1 MIPRLQAI
9 AREGEAGRQRINRY
23 THWLTVPIAVLQSYG
38 MLILFQREGVISNI
52 GLSGKALLPTISM
65 TMTMTAGTV
74 FLVWLGERITEKGI
88 GEGISLIIF
97 AGIVAGM
104 PLNLIRAYQ
113 TLGVGG
119 IIKLL
124 ILFIAIAFFIVY
136 VTEAQRRIPVQFS
149 RSVIRGGRMYRQ
161 SGGTYLPLRVNA
173 AGMIPLI
180 FAWSIML
187 LPGTIASYTAGS
199 GNEFIA
205 SLSRGILNLF
215 SANHPFYWIL
225 YFALVVGFTFFYTS
239 IIYEHQNIP
248 ETLQKQGAFIPGI
261 RPGKKTQEFLNKTI
275 TRLTWGGAI
284 FLGIVAIAPVFAGII
299 TGTSPGQA
307 RNLMVMSSAG
317 VLIVVGVALDT
328 MRQIEAQLLIRRYEG
343 FMR

>member
-1 MIPRLQAI
+1 MRYMSIAAMGVYPYITASIIMQLLVPMIPRLQAI
-9 AREGEAGRQRINRY
+9 AREGEVGRQRINRY

-261 RPGKKTQEFLNKTI
+261 RPGKKTQEFIWERIEFDKNIPDTI
-275 TRLTWGGAI
+275 FVENQPA
-284 FLGIVAIAPVFAGII
+284 
-299 TGTSPGQA
+299 
-307 RNLMVMSSAG
+307 N
-317 VLIVVGVALDT
+317 
-328 MRQIEAQLLIRRYEG
+328 
-343 FMR
+343 